1 MPRNQIDERTRSIV
15 IVLDKAYRPDFA
27 FLQEKDPRIVF
38 ADPGK

>member
-1 MPRNQIDERTRSIV
+1 MNKHRIV

-38 ADPGK
+38 ADPGE